1 MSEQEVLKRA
11 KIYALNVNKVSFKTI
26 QPIQSSESQDDL
38 MDTE

>member
-1 MSEQEVLKRA
+1 MYVQEVLRQA
-11 KIYALNVNKVSFKTI
+11 KIYALNVNKVSIKTI